1 MMKASRFLA
10 TDMMEALKM
19 LMSAGQ
25 SVFFVVRPSYD
36 KKNKKFFLI
45 IVCTLQFHIYFQPCS
60 NTNFYQIHFQTK
72 KFAVFLGFN

>member
-10 TDMMEALKM
+10 TDMMEAVKM

-36 KKNKKFFLI
+36 KKKKNSF
-45 IVCTLQFHIYFQPCS
+45 
-60 NTNFYQIHFQTK
+60 
-72 KFAVFLGFN
+72 

>member
-10 TDMMEALKM
+10 TDMMEAVKM

-36 KKNKKFFLI
+36 KKKKILSDYCVYTAISYIF
-45 IVCTLQFHIYFQPCS
+45 P
-60 NTNFYQIHFQTK
+60 
-72 KFAVFLGFN
+72 AVLKY

>member
-10 TDMMEALKM
+10 TDMMEPVKM

-25 SVFFVVRPSYD
+25 SVFYVVRPSDD
-36 KKNKKFFLI
+36 KKKKKFFLI

-60 NTNFYQIHFQTK
+60 NTNFYQIHFQKK

>member
-10 TDMMEALKM
+10 TDMMEPVKM

-36 KKNKKFFLI
+36 KKKKNSF
-45 IVCTLQFHIYFQPCS
+45 
-60 NTNFYQIHFQTK
+60 
-72 KFAVFLGFN
+72 